1 VKSLK
6 YVETQATCMANIT
19 LSVPGDLHRR
29 MKKHRE
35 VRWSEVVRRAIAEY
49 LENLE
54 GRSRTAGQLLSI
66 LDKDGVDLSNVS
78 VEQAELYYKKARA
91 LEWQR
96 TSTTPATS

>member
-6 YVETQATCMANIT
+6 YVQSQNPTMANVT
-19 LSVPGDLHRR
+19 LSLPDDLHRR

-54 GRSRTAGQLLSI
+54 GRSRATAQLLSI
-66 LDKDGVDLSNVS
+66 VEKDGVDLSNIS
-78 VEQAELYYKKARA
+78 LEQAERYYVNARA
-91 LEWQR
+91 LEWRR
-96 TSTTPATS
+96 TSTTPAT

>member
-1 VKSLK
+1 
-6 YVETQATCMANIT
+6 
-19 LSVPGDLHRR
+19 

-54 GRSRTAGQLLSI
+54 GRSRTAGQLLSM

>member
-1 VKSLK
+1 
-6 YVETQATCMANIT
+6 MANVT
-19 LSVPGDLHRR
+19 LSLPADVYRR

-35 VRWSEVVRRAIAEY
+35 VRWSEVVRRAIVEY

-54 GRSRTAGQLLSI
+54 GRSRSTGQLLSI
-66 LDKDGVDLSNVS
+66 VEKDGVDLSSVS
-78 VEQAELYYKKARA
+78 LEQAEAYCKKTRA